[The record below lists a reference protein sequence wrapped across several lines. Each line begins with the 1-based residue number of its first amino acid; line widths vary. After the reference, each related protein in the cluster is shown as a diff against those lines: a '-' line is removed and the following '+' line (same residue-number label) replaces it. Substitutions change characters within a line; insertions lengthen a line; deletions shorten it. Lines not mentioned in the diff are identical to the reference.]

1 MSWNVWGMDS
11 TVILLQSLVK
21 VCAEILARLS
31 FPQVFFMRK
40 IGGECVLSVSQFA
53 HGIIRSSDVGWKLWK
68 YGDEVKFNLI
78 KLDKRNKIL
87 YYITDFSY
95 ENSCLSHVFRN
106 ISSLDENKII
116 LKLILTF
123 LLNFYRLYTER
134 KILFF
139 LLKRR
144 KEEIVLHTERK
155 ILFFLL
161 KRRKEK

>member
-1 MSWNVWGMDS
+1 M
-11 TVILLQSLVK
+11 
-21 VCAEILARLS
+21 
-31 FPQVFFMRK
+31 
-40 IGGECVLSVSQFA
+40 
-53 HGIIRSSDVGWKLWK
+53 
-68 YGDEVKFNLI
+68 KFNLI

-116 LKLILTF
+116 LKLIVTF

-144 KEEIVLHTERK
+144 KEEIVLYAERK
-155 ILFFLL
+155 KDIILLVKTR
-161 KRRKEK
+161 KRKIIIS

>member
-1 MSWNVWGMDS
+1 M
-11 TVILLQSLVK
+11 
-21 VCAEILARLS
+21 
-31 FPQVFFMRK
+31 
-40 IGGECVLSVSQFA
+40 
-53 HGIIRSSDVGWKLWK
+53 
-68 YGDEVKFNLI
+68 KFNLI

-116 LKLILTF
+116 LKLIVTF

-161 KRRKEK
+161 KRGKEK